1 MNFPLE
7 NITKIYLSK
16 TNFLVMQATSKL
28 CYFVRETHYLK
39 YLKLMKFIEKSEQ
52 LKIEYDTID

>member
-16 TNFLVMQATSKL
+16 TNFLVMQATSKF
-28 CYFVRETHYLK
+28 CYFVRENHYLK
-39 YLKLMKFIEKSEQ
+39 YLKLMKFIEKSKQ